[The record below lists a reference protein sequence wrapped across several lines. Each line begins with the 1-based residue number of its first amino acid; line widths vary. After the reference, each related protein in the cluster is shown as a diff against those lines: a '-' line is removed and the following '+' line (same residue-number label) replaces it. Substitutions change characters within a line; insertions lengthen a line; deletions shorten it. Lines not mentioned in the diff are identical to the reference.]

1 MEYTIT
7 EESFASLDS
16 YWAESKHKLNWNTFF
31 VLPGWLEVWWQVF
44 GSDFQL
50 YLRAV
55 RQEEKIIGVAPLL
68 VKGKTASIIGSADVC
83 DYLDFIVIPG
93 MEKDFFH
100 VLLND
105 LRQKGISQLDLKP
118 VRPDST
124 VFTNLVALARQ
135 WKYEVLCY
143 EEGVSV
149 ELDLP
154 PTWDEYL
161 AILTKKQRHEV
172 KRKLRRLWEV
182 DNVEYHCIKVNQE
195 VESRMDTFL
204 KLFSLSQEDKANF
217 MTSQMESF
225 FRLLAE
231 TMAKIGLLR
240 VGTIEVNDLQVAMI
254 MGFDYN
260 NTMYLYNSAYDPN
273 YNHLSVGLLSKV
285 LCIKESIQRG
295 NKKWDFLKG
304 GEPYKYHIGGKE
316 IPLYACQIK
325 IK

>member
-7 EESFASLDS
+7 EESFSSLNS
-16 YWAESKHKLNWNTFF
+16 YWADPKHKLNWNTLF

-50 YLRAV
+50 FLRAV
-55 RQEEKIIGVAPLL
+55 RQEEKIIGIAPLL
-68 VKGKTASIIGSADVC
+68 VKGKTASIIGSIDIC
-83 DYLDFIVIPG
+83 DYVDFIIIPG
-93 MEKDFFH
+93 MEKDFYH

-105 LRQKGISQLDLKP
+105 LRQNGITQLDLRP

-124 VFTNLVALARQ
+124 AFANLVTLARH

-143 EEGVSV
+143 KEGISV

-154 PTWDEYL
+154 ATWDEYL
-161 AILTKKQRHEV
+161 ALLTKKQRHEV
-172 KRKLRRLWEV
+172 KRKLRRLWEA

-195 VESRMDTFL
+195 VKNRMDTFL

-217 MTSQMESF
+217 MTPQMESF

-231 TMAKIGLLR
+231 TMAKLGLLR
-240 VGTIEVNDLQVAMI
+240 VGIIEVNELPAAMI

-273 YNHLSVGLLSKV
+273 YNSLSVGLLCKV
-285 LCIKESIQRG
+285 LCLKESIERAK
-295 NKKWDFLKG
+295 KKWDFLKG
-304 GEPYKYHIGGKE
+304 GEHYKYQLGGRE
-316 IPLYACQIK
+316 VTLYRCQIT
-325 IK
+325 IR